1 MKFCLVDRI
10 ESIQPGKSIVTA
22 KNLSMAEEYLADHFP
37 AFPVM
42 PGVLML
48 EACVQSAA
56 WLVRL
61 ETHWSRS
68 MIVLRTAR
76 NVRYANFVAPGD
88 TLRITADLQK
98 LEGEAA
104 VFSCTGMVNQD
115 RAVGAKIEL
124 RCFNLAQTD
133 PSLASADRKIIEQL
147 KQRFALCGGE
157 IALRCA
163 SAAT

>member
-48 EACVQSAA
+48 EACVPSAA

-68 MIVLRTAR
+68 MIVLHGQERSLR
-76 NVRYANFVAPGD
+76 QLRGPG
-88 TLRITADLQK
+88 RHAADHRGLA
-98 LEGEAA
+98 EAGGR
-104 VFSCTGMVNQD
+104 SRRLLLHGDGQPGSGRRGQD
-115 RAVGAKIEL
+115 RV